1 MVTVKSRFGLLGAVA
16 VALASMAGCSKFQ
29 GGEDEMT
36 WARSA
41 LERNPR
47 IEVVA
52 ADQNSK
58 SFTVRLKDTGDL
70 QVVRVDQLIAGPASA
85 TGPAP
90 TQGASAGAAQATTPG
105 QPSSTPAEETAS
117 NQAPRSGSSDTT
129 AAAPPASGNER
140 SASDG
145 QSTASGEQAAALPRA
160 KAASSA
166 SPGEVLASG
175 PGFTIKTA
183 NSPTARRTSVV
194 PGSGSTATVERH
206 HDPIVCQGERLL
218 HIDNRN
224 LEFDGDAVSAE
235 DGCEIHITNSR
246 ISAKGVGISARKA
259 SVHIDNSQIEGDGG
273 SVDAEQGAQ
282 VFAASST
289 FKGLRRRLDD
299 AVFHDLG
306 GNVWN

>member
-1 MVTVKSRFGLLGAVA
+1 
-16 VALASMAGCSKFQ
+16 
-29 GGEDEMT
+29 
-36 WARSA
+36 
-41 LERNPR
+41 
-47 IEVVA
+47 
-52 ADQNSK
+52 
-58 SFTVRLKDTGDL
+58 VRLKDTGDL
-70 QVVRVDQLIAGPASA
+70 QVIRVDQLIAGPASPTGSAASQAAAPA
-85 TGPAP
+85 TG
-90 TQGASAGAAQATTPG
+90 AQAAASG
-105 QPSSTPAEETAS
+105 QPGSAPAEESAS
-117 NQAPRSGSSDTT
+117 NQAPRSGAAASAGSSSAASAGKVINSDTA
-129 AAAPPASGNER
+129 AAAPPASAGENA
-140 SASDG
+140 SASQGAGAGD
-145 QSTASGEQAAALPRA
+145 QAVASGEQAAPRV
-160 KAASSA
+160 KPASSA
-166 SPGEVLASG
+166 APGEVLASG

-183 NSPTARRTSVV
+183 NSPATRRAAVV
-194 PGSGSTATVERH
+194 PGSGSTANVERH

-259 SVHIDNSQIEGDGG
+259 SVHIDNSQIEGEAG

-282 VFAASST
+282 VFAASSS